1 MKDFLYRE
9 LAVDDIVAF
18 DGPNGSGMVVG
29 KVMGFTPQQ
38 IRINPLSKNYSWADP
53 GKGILR
59 YPSQCVKVPEEE
71 ITMYL
76 IKQKPEHAA

>member
-9 LAVDDIVAF
+9 LAIDDVVVF
-18 DGPNGSGMVVG
+18 EGPNGSGMCVG
-29 KVMGFTPQQ
+29 KVISFTTQQ
-38 IRINPLSKNYSWADP
+38 IRVMPLSKNYSWAAP

-59 YPSQCVKVPEEE
+59 YPSQCVKMPEEE
-71 ITMYL
+71 ITLYL

>member
-1 MKDFLYRE
+1 MQDFLYRE

-29 KVMGFTPQQ
+29 RVIGFTPKQ
-38 IRINPLSKNYSWADP
+38 IRIQPLSKNYSWASD
-53 GKGILR
+53 GKGITR
-59 YPSQCVKVPEEE
+59 YPMQCVKVPEEE
-71 ITMYL
+71 ITLYL